1 MHRKSLEAAEH
12 LKEQENCNSNSDH
25 EDTTSTRTQAS
36 DTSSTTNNNN
46 TTTTTSQQLQQHDK
60 DPQQS
65 QPYPD
70 DPEAFRNNS
79 IACLRAK
86 AQEHSAK
93 LMIRAQHDANA
104 NNLQQQQQQ
113 QVVEAGGGGVF
124 WQRRVDNWGGCDEEW
139 EDEGFLVVKAMAEGF
154 R

>member
-36 DTSSTTNNNN
+36 DTSSNNNN
-46 TTTTTSQQLQQHDK
+46 NPQQTQHDK
-60 DPQQS
+60 DPQHS
-65 QPYPD
+65 QPYPAD

-93 LMIRAQHDANA
+93 LMIRAQQDANA
-104 NNLQQQQQQ
+104 NNLQQQHHQE
-113 QVVEAGGGGVF
+113 VVEAGGGGVF
-124 WQRRVDNWGGCDEEW
+124 
-139 EDEGFLVVKAMAEGF
+139 
-154 R
+154 